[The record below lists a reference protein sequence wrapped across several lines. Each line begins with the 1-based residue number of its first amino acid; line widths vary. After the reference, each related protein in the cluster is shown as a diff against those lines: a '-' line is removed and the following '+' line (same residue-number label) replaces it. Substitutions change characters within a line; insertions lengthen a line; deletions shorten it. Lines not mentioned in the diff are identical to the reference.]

1 MGNTKPVGVAYSD
14 PEINGGTISG
24 ATVSGCTI
32 NNDVTGDV
40 TGNVTG
46 NVTGY
51 VIFPAADPL
60 VAGAW
65 WDNAGTLTKST
76 GA

>member
-14 PEINGGTISG
+14 PEINGGSISG

-40 TGNVTG
+40 TGNVA
-46 NVTGY
+46 GY
-51 VIFPAADPL
+51 VIFPSADPL

-65 WDNAGTLTKST
+65 WDDEGTLTKST
-76 GA
+76 GE